1 MQRLREHAN
10 SLGIELTD
18 PALAASLDASDELS
32 DFRERF
38 ITPKAPAGSS
48 LDGQPVVYL
57 CGNSLGL
64 QPRATHQYV
73 QKQLEKWGE
82 EAVEGHFTE
91 PTKWLTIDDTVQD
104 SLARLVGALPHEVVA
119 MNSLTVNLHLM
130 VGKVNLL

>member
-1 MQRLREHAN
+1 MGRVLGCWLPHVPKF
-10 SLGIELTD
+10 SLIRTRI
-18 PALAASLDASDELS
+18 ATST
-32 DFRERF
+32 
-38 ITPKAPAGSS
+38 TPKAPAGSS